1 MNSEVEDCLI
11 RLENQMY
18 GFGGVAG
25 RSASGDRYA
34 VEEHIRDIEGYER
47 AARRD
52 VVHKDARIAELTT
65 EVADLKSK
73 LDFANAMNADQ
84 DKDMARYKNALKEIT
99 EVAQCVTGSTKAVSI
114 ARNALKEG

>member
-25 RSASGDRYA
+25 RSASGDRYE

-47 AARRD
+47 DTRRD
-52 VVHKDARIAELTT
+52 VVQKDARIAELTA
-65 EVADLKSK
+65 EVASLRLA
-73 LDFANAMNADQ
+73 LD
-84 DKDMARYKNALKEIT
+84 KVSARAEQGRHEEDFEAID
-99 EVAQCVTGSTKAVSI
+99 SI
-114 ARNALKEG
+114 ARNALKDGV